1 MPVCD
6 VIIVSTI
13 SWMFHADAAVV
24 IIIQRTLMKSSIVI
38 LILRN
43 KQYYCVV
50 PVLIRIQTV
59 CIFARFK
66 VNCEVMTLLSFANFK
81 IVMSRHRKEWR
92 GAPKAWGP
100 MPAWPVWP
108 VRKYVTDGCDCLSC
122 WYWVVT
128 ARILA
133 GHQHYLEQFGL
144 DDAVGPDKNFKSRIP
159 LDGRTRWTPAK
170 KHSFSP
176 RCAVT
181 FVEEAEENS

>member
-1 MPVCD
+1 
-6 VIIVSTI
+6 
-13 SWMFHADAAVV
+13 MFHADAAVV

-92 GAPKAWGP
+92 GAPKA
-100 MPAWPVWP
+100 
-108 VRKYVTDGCDCLSC
+108 
-122 WYWVVT
+122 
-128 ARILA
+128 
-133 GHQHYLEQFGL
+133 
-144 DDAVGPDKNFKSRIP
+144 
-159 LDGRTRWTPAK
+159 
-170 KHSFSP
+170 
-176 RCAVT
+176 
-181 FVEEAEENS
+181 